1 MLDVELGFCNFRG
14 CWKNAT
20 TEGHIYGHS
29 KTEIKDGFIPVVA
42 CDEHAKEKDFYRYI
56 EKKKTQQNSYIDLLT
71 KLEWMV

>member
-1 MLDVELGFCNFRG
+1 VLDVELGFCNFRG

-56 EKKKTQQNSYIDLLT
+56 EKKKNAT
-71 KLEWMV
+71 K

>member
-1 MLDVELGFCNFRG
+1 MLEECNDRR
-14 CWKNAT
+14 A
-20 TEGHIYGHS
+20 HIRAF

>member
-1 MLDVELGFCNFRG
+1 VLDVELGFCNFRG

-42 CDEHAKEKDFYRYI
+42 CDEHAKKKDFYRYI
-56 EKKKTQQNSYIDLLT
+56 GKKENAT
-71 KLEWMV
+71 K